1 MFYVAVDDGHAYLDM
16 DNVKSLLKIEC
27 EEFLQRLSNTDFA
40 IIGLNHA
47 EK

>member
-1 MFYVAVDDGHAYLDM
+1 M

-27 EEFLQRLSNTDFA
+27 EEFLQRLSNIDFA
-40 IIGLNHA
+40 NVGFNHT